1 MMEKVKIGKV
11 VNTRGIRGEIK
22 LVPYSNVENLF
33 ERLEKVSIGEETVS
47 IEDVKHVKTTVILKL
62 KNIETPEEAQGLVGK
77 LLYADQADMP
87 ALEKDNYYVKDILS
101 SKVYTVDGEYL
112 GRLTNVFFTG
122 ANDVYEVAT
131 EQGKKI
137 LIPAVREFIK
147 EVDPNGKKMVVRLID
162 GMLP

>member
-62 KNIETPEEAQGLVGK
+62 KNIETPEEAQRLVGK
-77 LLYADQADMP
+77 LVYADQADMP